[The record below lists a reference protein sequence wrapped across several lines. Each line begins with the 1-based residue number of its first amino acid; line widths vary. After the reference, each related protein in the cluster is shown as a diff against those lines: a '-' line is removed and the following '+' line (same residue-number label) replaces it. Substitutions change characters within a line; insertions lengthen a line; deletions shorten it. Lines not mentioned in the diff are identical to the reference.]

1 MSNIWGAPARPSAP
15 SRRAFL
21 PSPVFLLI
29 VAVFAASGTA
39 LWIGQAAKFAVF
51 GFVLSGWL
59 MSLCLHEYAHALVAY
74 LGGDHTVAEKG
85 YLTLDPLKYSNPL
98 LSFGI
103 PLVFVL
109 LGGIG
114 LPGGA
119 VLIEHHRLRGRAW
132 ESAVSAAGPMVNVL
146 FAVVSVSGV
155 GAAASA
161 GLGHPDFWAGLAF
174 LSFLQVTAAILNLLP
189 VPGLDGFGIIQPWL
203 PRSALEAAAKV
214 ARFGVLI
221 VFFVLLWIPQ
231 VNAVFFRVVFTIV
244 SALGGDPGLAMQG
257 YGLFRFWT

>member
-39 LWIGQAAKFAVF
+39 LWTGQAATFAVF

-59 MSLCLHEYAHALVAY
+59 LSLCLHEYAHALVAY
-74 LGGDHTVAEKG
+74 LGGDHSVAEKG

-119 VLIEHHRLRGRAW
+119 VMIERHRLRGRVW
-132 ESAVSAAGPMVNVL
+132 ESLVSAAGPAVNVL
-146 FAVVSVSGV
+146 FAIVSVAGV
-155 GAAASA
+155 GAVASGA
-161 GLGHPDFWAGLAF
+161 GHAEFWAALAF

-189 VPGLDGFGIIQPWL
+189 VPGLDGFGIVQPWL
-203 PRSALEAAAKV
+203 PRGALKV
-214 ARFGVLI
+214 AAQVGQFGVLA
-221 VFFVLLWIPQ
+221 VFVVLLWIPQ
-231 VNAVFFRVVFTIV
+231 VNAAFFSFVLRIMA
-244 SALGGDPGLAMQG
+244 ALGGDPGLALHG
-257 YGLFRFWT
+257 YDLFQFWT